1 VKAFL
6 LQSDFSVGVGFEEP
20 MDLIKSHFNE
30 LLLSGLSLVFAG
42 CAIWMLKHGAP
53 DEGFKWAAGIVGT
66 IVGALLMKMQVRVPG
81 DGVASSATPNVEAD
95 LKQESGGIAAEG

>member
-1 VKAFL
+1 
-6 LQSDFSVGVGFEEP
+6 

-53 DEGFKWAAGIVGT
+53 DDGFKWAAGIVGT
-66 IVGALLMKMQVRVPG
+66 IVGALLMKMQVKDPGADAGTGNGVPDMDSRVAG
-81 DGVASSATPNVEAD
+81 GTTNGAGNGSSGP
-95 LKQESGGIAAEG
+95 K

>member
-1 VKAFL
+1 
-6 LQSDFSVGVGFEEP
+6 

-53 DEGFKWAAGIVGT
+53 DDGFKWAAGIVGT
-66 IVGALLMKMQVRVPG
+66 IVGALLMKMQVK
-81 DGVASSATPNVEAD
+81 D
-95 LKQESGGIAAEG
+95 SGGAGGAPAAPGGEQDPK